1 MIVGLIRTRRELRR
15 RGILGIN
22 ARNTDYVLRY
32 NPRRLYPLVDDKLET
47 KRICM
52 AAGIAVPELYD
63 VIETE
68 HDVRRFHERLEGRDQ
83 FVIKPANG
91 SGGDGIVVI
100 TGRYRNRFRR
110 GGLLVRPDELE
121 HHISNTLSG
130 LYSLGGQPDHC
141 FIEYCVQ
148 FHPMFDRVSHGGV
161 PDIRTIVYRGYP
173 VMAMVRLPTRQSDG
187 KANLHQGAIGVG
199 IDMATGDTTSG
210 VMGNERVTDH
220 PDTQHSILGIR
231 LPDWEM
237 LLTLAARC
245 YEVTGMGY
253 LGVDVVLDRD
263 KGPLVLELNARPGLS
278 IQIANNDG
286 LLRRLR
292 MVEEYG
298 GWTRSVHE
306 RVQFARA
313 HFSIQALASA

>member
-1 MIVGLIRTRRELRR
+1 MIATLLKTRRELKR

-22 ARNTDYVLRY
+22 GRNALYVLKH

-47 KRICM
+47 KRILS

-68 HDVRRFHERLEGRDQ
+68 HDVRGFYKRLEDKDQ

-100 TGRYRNRFRR
+100 TGRYKNRFRR
-110 GGLLVRPDELE
+110 GGAIVGPGELE

-130 LYSLGGQPDHC
+130 LYSLGGHPDRC

-148 FHPMFDRVSHGGV
+148 FHPMFEHVCYGGV

-173 VMAMVRLPTRQSDG
+173 VMAMIRLPTRQSDG

-199 IDMATGDTTSG
+199 IDMATGETTSG
-210 VMGNERVTDH
+210 VMGTERVAEH
-220 PDTQHSILGIR
+220 PDTQNSILGIA
-231 LPDWEM
+231 LPDWQM

-245 YEVTGMGY
+245 YEVSGLGY

-292 MVEEYG
+292 LIENYG
-298 GWTRSVHE
+298 GWTRPVHE
-306 RVQFARA
+306 RVEFVLEHLGSKMTVDA
-313 HFSIQALASA
+313 